1 MNNPTNSWLS
11 LVIARTQQLRVG
23 RMGHGNQTQPRA
35 SSDTLRPMRWLTLDF
50 DGTLADWPYRY
61 IVRPVMLPFLEQP
74 AIRQALR
81 EEYKRRI
88 EHDNPSLAFDWGDIH
103 QTVRKQLNLEQS
115 FPDVPSL
122 LASAS
127 LPPEMLYADV
137 PGALEL
143 FRSRGWGIAVA
154 TNGYARYQEVLVQK
168 LGIPYDLMLAPD
180 RINQTK
186 PHPEFW
192 QSVQGAEG
200 SVVHVGDLLSQ
211 DIWGANNA
219 GITAVWIWR
228 EMPPV
233 WRATPLGERTQRA
246 DLEQVIAGIL
256 KSELEEHGF
265 VGKSQPSH
273 LPRPDLIIAD
283 LLELAEVL

>member
-1 MNNPTNSWLS
+1 MHNPASWLS
-11 LVIARTQQLRVG
+11 LIARALQAKSRPVE
-23 RMGHGNQTQPRA
+23 QPGWLPTRA
-35 SSDTLRPMRWLTLDF
+35 PSDTLKPMRWLTLDF

-61 IVRPVMLPFLEQP
+61 IVRPAMLPFLEQP

-103 QTVRKQLNLEQS
+103 QTVRKQLSLEQS
-115 FPDVPSL
+115 FPDVPRL
-122 LASAS
+122 LAEAS

-137 PGALEL
+137 PEAIEL

-192 QSVQGAEG
+192 SSVRNGEG

-219 GITAVWIWR
+219 GLTAVWIWR

-233 WRATPLGERTQRA
+233 WRATPVLERTRRPDQ
-246 DLEQVIAGIL
+246 EQVMATIL
-256 KSELEEHGF
+256 KGELEEHGF
-265 VGKSQPSH
+265 VGKSHPPY
-273 LPRPDLIIAD
+273 LPRPDYIVAD
-283 LLELAEVL
+283 LLELTEVL